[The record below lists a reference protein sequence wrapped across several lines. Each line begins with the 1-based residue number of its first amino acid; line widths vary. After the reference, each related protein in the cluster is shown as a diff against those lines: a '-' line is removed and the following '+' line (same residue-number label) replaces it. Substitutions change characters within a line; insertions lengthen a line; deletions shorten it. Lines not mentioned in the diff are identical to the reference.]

1 MTPRNHRRMAAET
14 LAEAFIERDRLRAL
28 VAEND
33 RQVAASLR
41 EWADVN
47 GLSYATEAHARNTL
61 LSVGLLPAPAV
72 RLIAENDLPADTP
85 PRDKALAAMGRGL

>member
-1 MTPRNHRRMAAET
+1 MTRNARRMAAET
-14 LAEAFIERDRLRAL
+14 LAEAFTERDRLRSL

-33 RQVAASLR
+33 RQVAAALR
-41 EWADVN
+41 AWSDAN

-61 LSVGLLPAPAV
+61 LWVGLLPSPAV

-85 PRDKALAAMGRGL
+85 RAAALAAMGRGL